1 MDTSGSSPRVF
12 LGRNFRP
19 VERLSVIT
27 LPKQTLYQLERNY
40 HAPLEQ
46 EVCLKTSCPCSHDD
60 ADQNIKAGDSKQD
73 SEIRLVNNDK
83 IY

>member
-1 MDTSGSSPRVF
+1 MWTQAARAQEFSGI
-12 LGRNFRP
+12 NFRL
-19 VERLSVIT
+19 VERLNFIT
-27 LPKQTLYQLERNY
+27 LLKQIFYQLERNY

-46 EVCLKTSCPCSHDD
+46 ELCLKTSCPCSHDN

-73 SEIRLVNNDK
+73 CEIHFVNNDK